1 MPKLLIINSEGTENS
16 RQVQFYMRRIKH
28 RCKTDAYY
36 LGASSLIS
44 PEAKPKALT
53 AYRLG
58 VLFPMLEERWPSIP
72 IIVCG
77 LHAAKLMVGG
87 NPSDTSMAGKVYEVG
102 GRLVAFSYGFD
113 YIEANGGLEH
123 LIQMC
128 SSALASPLEVAQT
141 DTFSIPN
148 NASIVTD
155 VETTGTTLPWYGSE
169 VKLIG
174 IKPVGE
180 PAFICKP
187 EEMTDEMRRELAM
200 KTRTI
205 IGHNLMFD
213 LQHLAHIGVTFPFA
227 KYHDTMIY
235 QKCLGRDEESYGL
248 KSLSKYHY
256 NFPHWEAWFHTQ
268 LKHRVPMGEM
278 DWGKL
283 VTYNAGDLWATET
296 FFKDQQKPIATFQLE
311 MDYMQYVFHL
321 IRNGMKVDQEKLE
334 TLIGDSGKKIL
345 ALDTALR
352 EEYGLGPDFNFN
364 SPDQVLNLLGKYVSS
379 PLKGT
384 GVDILEKFQDEAPI
398 IKSLLELRNLTKLK
412 GTSLEGLKEF
422 IDRDGLVHTSLSVHG
437 AETGR
442 STSSAPNLQNTD
454 PRARVLFVSR
464 YPGGRLVHTD
474 LSGIEYRLIGH
485 TSRDRS
491 LCKIFNNGEDIH
503 SFAYR
508 KMFGRDPIDK
518 VERKVG
524 KTANFGGVYGCA
536 FNKFSTLTGL
546 VGPEGREAYKVVS
559 GMYPGVEEW
568 KQRVIADLRRDGTI
582 RNLFGR
588 VRYFS
593 SATMD
598 DEREAINWIIQSSGH
613 DILKIYSMELCDRLA
628 KAELFRTLLISEVHD
643 SNTFDSP
650 ADEYERARDIVL
662 TLANNLN
669 PLVEHYFGVK
679 MRVPILAEVEIMEH
693 WA

>member
-1 MPKLLIINSEGTENS
+1 MPNVLIINSSGTAQD
-16 RQVQFYMRRIKH
+16 RLTQYTMRRIKH
-28 RCKTDAYY
+28 RCNTDPYY
-36 LGASSLIS
+36 LDASSLIS
-44 PEAKPKALT
+44 PKAKPKALT

-58 VLFPMLEERWPSIP
+58 ILFPMLDERWPSIP
-72 IIVCG
+72 IVVCG
-77 LHAAKLMVGG
+77 LHAARLMMGG
-87 NPSDTSMAGKVYEVG
+87 NPSDTSMAGKVYEVN
-102 GRLVAFSYGFD
+102 GRQVSFSYGFD
-113 YIEANGGLEH
+113 YIDANGGLEH
-123 LIQMC
+123 LVQMV
-128 SSALASPLEVAQT
+128 SSALAPPLEVPRT
-141 DTFSIPN
+141 SVLTIPH
-148 NASIVTD
+148 NAKMVVD
-155 VETTGTTLPWYGSE
+155 VETTGKKFPWYGSE

-174 IKPVGE
+174 LKPVGE

-187 EEMTDEMRRELAM
+187 EDLTEEMRQVLRD

-213 LQHLAHIGVTFPFA
+213 LQHLSCLGITFPFA
-227 KYHDTMIY
+227 KPHDTMIY

-248 KSLSKYHY
+248 KSLAKFHH

-268 LKHRVPMGEM
+268 LKKKVPMGEM

-283 VTYNAGDLWATET
+283 SDYNAGDLWATET
-296 FFKDQQKPIATFQLE
+296 FFNEQQKQIATFNLE
-311 MDYMQYVFHL
+311 MDYLGYVFTL
-321 IRNGMKVDQEKLE
+321 IQNGMKVDLEKLE
-334 TLIGDSGKKIL
+334 ALIADSGKRL
-345 ALDTALR
+345 SALDTAIR

-384 GVDILEKFQDEAPI
+384 GVEVLEKFQDEAPI
-398 IKSLLELRNLTKLK
+398 IKSILELRDVTKLK

-422 IDRDGLVHTSLSVHG
+422 IDCAGLVHTSLSVHG

-442 STSSAPNLQNTD
+442 STSSSPNLQNTD
-454 PRARVLFVSR
+454 PRARCLFVSR
-464 YPGGRLVHTD
+464 YAGGKLVHTD
-474 LSGIEYRLIGH
+474 LSGIEYRLIAH

-491 LCKIFNNGEDIH
+491 LVRLFKNGEDIH

-546 VGPEGREAYKVVS
+546 TGPEGREAYKVVS

-568 KQRVIADLRRDGTI
+568 KQRVISDLRRNGTI

-613 DILKIYSMELCDRLA
+613 DILKIYSMELCDRLT

-669 PLVEHYFGVK
+669 PLIEYYYGVQI
-679 MRVPILAEVEIMEH
+679 RVPIIAEVEVMEH